1 MTLPIVI
8 VFLHDGRGLSL
19 AAAGLALAVA
29 GAAGLVGTI
38 AAGVAA
44 DRFGAGRTAIAGLAL
59 AGAGTLGVPGGPL
72 ARRHGARGGEPPGAG
87 FGDQRGSG
95 CSRSSS
101 ARSTTAGART
111 CSA

>member
-8 VFLHDGRGLSL
+8 VFLHDGRGISL
-19 AAAGLALAVA
+19 AAAGLALAVS

-44 DRFGAGRTAIAGLAL
+44 DRFGAGRTAVAGLVL
-59 AGAGTLGVPGGPL
+59 AGAGTLGFL
-72 ARRHGARGGEPPGAG
+72 AVHSLGAAIVAASFQGAG
-87 FGDQRGSG
+87 FSAWCGSG
-95 CSRSSS
+95 CSRCSSTQS
-101 ARSTTAGART
+101 KIAGART